1 MKNNSLKEIAQKIS
15 EVKSI
20 LLFPHV
26 NLDGDALGSC
36 VALCKAFRNLN
47 KETWILLEDQIPA
60 NLCFLDSG
68 YCTWDE
74 DKIADPD
81 ICMCVDCGSEDRF
94 EKRRAKFN
102 SGKLKICID
111 HHETTEFKWDYNYI
125 DPDEAATG
133 QIVFELLK
141 VLEIKPDKE
150 IGEAIFAAT
159 TTDTGNYQYSNT
171 QKKSHLITAELY
183 DWGIDSNSVSIE
195 IYENVRPEKMI
206 MKNKAMET
214 LKMLKG
220 GKGALVY
227 VTQQM
232 LNMTGA
238 VMDEAEGLSQD
249 LRSIAGVEYAA
260 VLKEY
265 EDEKIRVSLR
275 AKSKGNVSEIA
286 RRLGGGG
293 HQKAAGCTIYKP
305 MAEAVKLVEDELIRG
320 IEELDEK

>member
-1 MKNNSLKEIAQKIS
+1 M
-15 EVKSI
+15 
-20 LLFPHV
+20 
-26 NLDGDALGSC
+26 
-36 VALCKAFRNLN
+36 
-47 KETWILLEDQIPA
+47 
-60 NLCFLDSG
+60 
-68 YCTWDE
+68 
-74 DKIADPD
+74 
-81 ICMCVDCGSEDRF
+81 
-94 EKRRAKFN
+94 
-102 SGKLKICID
+102 
-111 HHETTEFKWDYNYI
+111 
-125 DPDEAATG
+125 
-133 QIVFELLK
+133 
-141 VLEIKPDKE
+141 
-150 IGEAIFAAT
+150 
-159 TTDTGNYQYSNT
+159 
-171 QKKSHLITAELY
+171 
-183 DWGIDSNSVSIE
+183 SIE